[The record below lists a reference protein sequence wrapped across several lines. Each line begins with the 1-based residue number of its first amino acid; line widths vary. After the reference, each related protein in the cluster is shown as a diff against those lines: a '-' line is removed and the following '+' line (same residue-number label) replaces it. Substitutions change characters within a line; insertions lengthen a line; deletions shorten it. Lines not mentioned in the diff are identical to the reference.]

1 MKNLKNF
8 LNKEN
13 YKLSNNKISLIKVNK
28 KDNFNTA
35 NIFFR
40 KQKYR
45 HKNSL
50 NQSNDISTYFSP
62 RINTDF
68 IVSNEIKSIKQKNN
82 IQNNEIDI
90 MKFKM
95 SCNLINQ
102 KINQLRKYSKE
113 LESHS
118 YDKIKNNI
126 NNTVVDT
133 VNNSNIIIN
142 NRNDYLKNNF
152 NYLTYINNQQNIN
165 KRNKVGEIKMNYTS
179 KKLFNNSKLSFNEDN
194 NSINNINKIN
204 FNNNKKNSFINYNN
218 HINNIN
224 KINKINNIGINNNII
239 RKKNISKLIRQNDTD
254 INIYNEFNRLNET
267 ERQLKNIPTIIKN
280 EKIDNIRINKRISFK
295 HTKRDPNYKPP
306 IYNKL
311 FSNKNN
317 IVHKRFNSYGINNI
331 SEINSQSQNIN
342 INQNNNNNYTYNDNI
357 QKINYYQKKNEN
369 KNKNR
374 VGYFDNFFL
383 KNKNLYYIENSCNY
397 NIINQNS
404 IEKSKNNNLEIEES
418 SKISYITSN
427 NIITNNNINNN
438 NLNGNNLIVNN
449 NAIKDIKNKN
459 NNINDKNSN
468 FIKTNPN
475 NFCLKG
481 GEKQEKNILQFNG
494 NDIINAINRTEIP
507 EKEISYKEIK
517 ENKNYEGKIII
528 KSKNTINDDLE
539 DSITERDDLIINS
552 EKELINK
559 KATEGKIISSDSEQ
573 EKGQDPEKENEKGLN
588 NKNKIPEIKEPKTNI
603 INLDKKK
610 LIKKEYKNEKDDS
623 PSKSEDEIF
632 KLLIE
637 KVKQNKET
645 SKKLNKEDE
654 KKKINTKK
662 VLFDNTLTNYIL
674 YDLNNP
680 VTKIMIYDNK
690 GKEKKFNPIKINEY
704 IKKLKYSN
712 ISKNKKLKP
721 NLKNCPT
728 INYKKII
735 EDSNRIINKSNK
747 NINKF
752 KKIKISPNPN
762 KNQNKRS
769 NDSKEWKKHIYSIC
783 DDLIKSIDPLSAREK
798 KLNTNIKDNK
808 YILNRNNSNIKN
820 RRRNSLMNSYEYSFN
835 KKSKSKERKNSIDLK
850 RKKAK
855 EKILNAIDDIRK
867 YFEEI
872 Y

>member
-1 MKNLKNF
+1 MKKLKIFN
-8 LNKEN
+8 NKEN

-28 KDNFNTA
+28 KDNFNTS

-40 KQKYR
+40 KQKYKN
-45 HKNSL
+45 KNSL
-50 NQSNDISTYFSP
+50 NQSNDISTYIYP

-68 IVSNEIKSIKQKNN
+68 ILSNEMKSIRQKNN
-82 IQNNEIDI
+82 IQHNEIDI
-90 MKFKM
+90 MKFQM

-126 NNTVVDT
+126 NNTV
-133 VNNSNIIIN
+133 NNSNIIN

-165 KRNKVGEIKMNYTS
+165 RRNNFCGINMNYTS
-179 KKLFNNSKLSFNEDN
+179 NKLFNNSKLSFKDD
-194 NSINNINKIN
+194 NSINNINKSNIN
-204 FNNNKKNSFINYNN
+204 HNKKNSFTNYNN

-224 KINKINNIGINNNII
+224 KINEINNIGINNNII
-239 RKKNISKLIRQNDTD
+239 RKKNINKLLRQNITD
-254 INIYNEFNRLNET
+254 MNIYNEFNRLNET
-267 ERQLKNIPTIIKN
+267 ERQLKNIPIIIKN
-280 EKIDNIRINKRISFK
+280 EKIDNISINKRINYK
-295 HTKRDPNYKPP
+295 HIKRDPNYKPP

-311 FSNKNN
+311 FNNKNN
-317 IVHKRFNSYGINNI
+317 IVHKRFNSFGINNI
-331 SEINSQSQNIN
+331 SEINSQRQNIN
-342 INQNNNNNYTYNDNI
+342 INKNNNNNLINNENI

-404 IEKSKNNNLEIEES
+404 IEKSNKNIKNNTFEIEES
-418 SKISYITSN
+418 SKISYIKSN
-427 NIITNNNINNN
+427 NIISNNNINNS
-438 NLNGNNLIVNN
+438 NNLIINKG
-449 NAIKDIKNKN
+449 KDFDKNINNKN
-459 NNINDKNSN
+459 YSINDKNN
-468 FIKTNPN
+468 FIITNPN

-481 GEKQEKNILQFNG
+481 REKQIKNILQYNG
-494 NDIINAINRTEIP
+494 NDIIKTINKTEIP

-517 ENKNYEGKIII
+517 KEKNNEEKIII
-528 KSKNTINDDLE
+528 KGKNIFNDNLE

-552 EKELINK
+552 EKEIINK
-559 KATEGKIISSDSEQ
+559 KTTEGKIISSDSEI
-573 EKGQDPEKENEKGLN
+573 EMEPENVKGLN
-588 NKNKIPEIKEPKTNI
+588 NEKIVKINSPKNNI
-603 INLDKKK
+603 VNLDKEK
-610 LIKKEYKNEKDDS
+610 LFKKEYKNEKEDS

-632 KLLIE
+632 NLLIE
-637 KVKQNKET
+637 KVRQNKEI
-645 SKKLNKEDE
+645 SKKAKIEDK

-662 VLFDNTLTNYIL
+662 VFFDNTLTNYIL

-712 ISKNKKLKP
+712 ISKNKKIKS
-721 NLKNCPT
+721 NLINCPK

-735 EDSNRIINKSNK
+735 EDSNKIINKTNK
-747 NINKF
+747 NLNKF

-762 KNQNKRS
+762 KINNKRS
-769 NDSKEWKKHIYSIC
+769 NYSKEWKKHIYSLC
-783 DDLIKSIDPLSAREK
+783 DDLIKSIDPLSAREIK
-798 KLNTNIKDNK
+798 INSNNKDKNILNLNIKK
-808 YILNRNNSNIKN
+808 
-820 RRRNSLMNSYEYSFN
+820 RRNSLINSYEYSL
-835 KKSKSKERKNSIDLK
+835 KKKNKSKERKNSIDLK

-855 EKILNAIDDIRK
+855 EKILNAIDNIRK